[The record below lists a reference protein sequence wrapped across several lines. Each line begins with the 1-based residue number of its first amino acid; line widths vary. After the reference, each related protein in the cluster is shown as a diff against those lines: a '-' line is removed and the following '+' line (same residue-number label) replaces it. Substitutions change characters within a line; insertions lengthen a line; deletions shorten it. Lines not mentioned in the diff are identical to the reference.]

1 MIADKSTTNLNF
13 FYFFTGLGEAGLAAR
28 SEQLFYQL
36 FNASRWAGCLVEL
49 GHWLRKRTIV
59 TEPDNCRCCWTPTA
73 RTIIRFMQHRPGMP
87 DPTPNNYSFYFW
99 AAGPGKRNRTIIRSG
114 QQVEPGWAG
123 TRKANNG
130 CFLRV
135 WW

>member
-87 DPTPNNYSFYFW
+87 RPDTEQLFVLLLGSRSW
-99 AAGPGKRNRTIIRSG
+99 EENRTIIRSG
-114 QQVEPGWAG
+114 EPGWAG

-130 CFLRV
+130 
-135 WW
+135 